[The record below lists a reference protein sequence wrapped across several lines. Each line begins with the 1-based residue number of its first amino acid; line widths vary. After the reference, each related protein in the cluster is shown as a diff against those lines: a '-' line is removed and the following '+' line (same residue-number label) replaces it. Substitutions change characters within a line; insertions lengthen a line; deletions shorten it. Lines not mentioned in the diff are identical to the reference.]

1 MKLPFQINII
11 SVLYS
16 TSKGAKNS
24 VCGGNG
30 MFVLSGIL
38 NIVVAFLFAWWSFG
52 VINNILLL
60 IPAVVFLGVG
70 IMSIM
75 KAVKK

>member
-1 MKLPFQINII
+1 
-11 SVLYS
+11 
-16 TSKGAKNS
+16 
-24 VCGGNG
+24 

-38 NIVVAFLFAWWSFG
+38 NIVAAFLFAWWSFG

-75 KAVKK
+75 KVVKK